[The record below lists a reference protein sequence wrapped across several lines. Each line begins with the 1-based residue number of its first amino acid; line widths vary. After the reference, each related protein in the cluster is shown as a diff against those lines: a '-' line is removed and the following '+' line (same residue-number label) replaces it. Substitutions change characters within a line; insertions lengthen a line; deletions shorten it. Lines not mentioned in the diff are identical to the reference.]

1 MFVRKVF
8 LISFEVIMHKYS
20 NNQTKQPKADL
31 KNRTLLMGALG
42 IDAASF
48 FEAREKDI
56 AESPT
61 LVVTPKEK
69 N

>member
-1 MFVRKVF
+1 
-8 LISFEVIMHKYS
+8 MHKYS